1 MAQQIQLGEI
11 VVCVVFKDIKNIHLS
26 VCPPDG
32 EVKIAAPQHMNLD
45 TIRIYAISKLG
56 WIKQQQN
63 KFLHQQR
70 ETEREYLNL
79 ESHYVWGKRYLLNV
93 AYTENA
99 LGVFLKHSKIMLR
112 VKPGTDTEQKQAI
125 LETWYRGILKEAAG
139 SLIEKWER
147 RLGVKVKRLYVQRM
161 KTKWGSCNPAAQ
173 SIRLNS
179 ELAKK
184 TPECL
189 EYIVLH
195 EMMHLLERHHNEQ
208 FVILMDRH
216 LPNWRMHRDEL
227 NRSPLGYESWK

>member
-1 MAQQIQLGEI
+1 MRQQIQLGEI
-11 VVCVVFKDIKNIHLS
+11 AVNVVFKDIKNIHLS

-45 TIRIYAISKLG
+45 IIRVYAISKLG

-112 VKPGTDTEQKQAI
+112 VKPETDTEQKQAI
-125 LETWYRGILKEAAG
+125 LETWYRSILKEAAR

-161 KTKWGSCNPAAQ
+161 KTKWGSCNPVAQ

-189 EYIVLH
+189 DYIVLH
-195 EMMHLLERHHNEQ
+195 EMMHLLERRHNEQ

-227 NRSPLGYESWK
+227 NRSPLGYEKWK

>member
-1 MAQQIQLGEI
+1 MCEKIQLGEI
-11 VVCVVFKDIKNIHLS
+11 TVNVVFKDIKNIHLS

-45 TIRIYAISKLG
+45 IIRVYVIAKLG

-112 VKPGTDTEQKQAI
+112 VKPETDTEQKQAI
-125 LETWYRGILKEAAG
+125 LETWYRSILKVAAR

-147 RLGVKVKRLYVQRM
+147 RLGVKIKRLYVQRM

-227 NRSPLGYESWK
+227 NRSPLGYERWK